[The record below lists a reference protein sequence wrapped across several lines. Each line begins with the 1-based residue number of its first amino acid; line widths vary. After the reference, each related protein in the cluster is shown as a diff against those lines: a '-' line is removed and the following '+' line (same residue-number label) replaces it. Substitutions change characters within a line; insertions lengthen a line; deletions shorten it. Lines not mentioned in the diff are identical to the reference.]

1 MFIDARSRFFFSF
14 LRNSSS
20 ARIIVNCID
29 DTKESKCPT
38 QNTHKPYKML
48 MKTLN
53 MASENFVA
61 RDMPGLNELTNGIGL
76 ERIEKLFVSTRQSLT
91 SHDEVLYV
99 IDV

>member
-1 MFIDARSRFFFSF
+1 
-14 LRNSSS
+14 
-20 ARIIVNCID
+20 
-29 DTKESKCPT
+29 
-38 QNTHKPYKML
+38 ML
-48 MKTLN
+48 KTLN